1 LYEFYYERLR
11 EEITYGGHIG
21 VPEYMMLLE
30 EMEEENMKPWE
41 KRMMSEIKE
50 LRLID
55 EDIKA
60 LNIKLK
66 SREREV
72 VLPEWFMDPRL
83 KQEAYQ
89 LLMFAEKYRT
99 VEIEDTY
106 LIPVP
111 LYRGPDFDERLREA
125 MDVDA
130 MIEADNEA
138 LKEFANN
145 RIALPARDLSKKD
158 NDLIS
163 KMNLLAKAVEV
174 EEPPVFGIDINE
186 EYIVEEM
193 LRANLPSEKRIL
205 VDEMYKILM
214 FNNRDPE
221 TYTISFWSE
230 YFNISPATI
239 RNVVNYMAFPICDQK
254 TKRVTRVLY
263 FQDTELAQNT
273 DLLENLDR

>member
-1 LYEFYYERLR
+1 
-11 EEITYGGHIG
+11 
-21 VPEYMMLLE
+21 
-30 EMEEENMKPWE
+30 
-41 KRMMSEIKE
+41 
-50 LRLID
+50 
-55 EDIKA
+55 
-60 LNIKLK
+60 
-66 SREREV
+66 
-72 VLPEWFMDPRL
+72 
-83 KQEAYQ
+83 
-89 LLMFAEKYRT
+89 MFAEKYRT

-130 MIEADNEA
+130 MIEADNDA

-193 LRANLPSEKRIL
+193 LRANLPTEKRIL

-214 FNNRDPE
+214 FKIE
-221 TYTISFWSE
+221 
-230 YFNISPATI
+230 
-239 RNVVNYMAFPICDQK
+239 MA
-254 TKRVTRVLY
+254 
-263 FQDTELAQNT
+263 
-273 DLLENLDR
+273 